1 MFLQKSL
8 TMGGDASPVN
18 LVDICTATEDER
30 SVQFDH
36 NQFYNSLHPQT
47 ELGSTLLAASQLQS
61 TQTLLQGNTAII
73 PNNTVCIA
81 FKQVGGKGVTAFHQS
96 T

>member
-1 MFLQKSL
+1 
-8 TMGGDASPVN
+8 MGGDASPVN
-18 LVDICTATEDER
+18 LVDMCDATEDES

-36 NQFYNSLHPQT
+36 NKFYNSLHQQT

-73 PNNTVCIA
+73 PDNTVCIA
-81 FKQVGGKGVTAFHQS
+81 YKQASGKGITACLS
-96 T
+96 S